1 MDLRKAVWL
10 SNTMLVVETLFK
22 IHTQFQILR
31 KEMFILLLWLLP
43 QADALSLAD
52 GIVEVSADNTLVYH

>member
-1 MDLRKAVWL
+1 
-10 SNTMLVVETLFK
+10 MLVVETLFK

-52 GIVEVSADNTLVYH
+52 GIDEVSADNTLVYH